1 MRPACARLKTRH
13 PLKTDSYIKKCRPVY
28 VCMCTV
34 ANCDSEPFLFFFLL
48 WKKRK
53 VKKEKNK
60 QKSALAFFFYF
71 QVISRGLY
79 SIAEMIT
86 SSCLLW
92 SLDVVLYFS
101 TVFFF
106 FFIAFSL
113 FIRFC
118 VDDVQSF
125 VDDVLSLVFPPPS
138 QMFDFSA
145 ENRFRFYYSRA
156 PAHNT
161 HWYQCLHKHIQLYL
175 VLFVSSSDVC
185 IILYLS
191 NLRRLKK
198 KFCLLLSL
206 NLVYMILCIS
216 PIESLLPF
224 HRIRSGFLFLSSTW
238 SRVNQLFTDGL
249 GLSPLFSVIFFF
261 QRRMINTDYYT
272 IKKETKCEG
281 QICRPPFSFS
291 FLSVGRRSR

>member
-1 MRPACARLKTRH
+1 MSSRLR
-13 PLKTDSYIKKCRPVY
+13 VY
-28 VCMCTV
+28 VYSSQLRLG
-34 ANCDSEPFLFFFLL
+34 ALSLFFFFFLL

-53 VKKEKNK
+53 VKKREKQTK
-60 QKSALAFFFYF
+60 ISFRPWRFFF
-71 QVISRGLY
+71 ISRLFLGGCIQLRRWEQALVCCDRWMWY
-79 SIAEMIT
+79 FTFLPFSF
-86 SSCLLW
+86 SS
-92 SLDVVLYFS
+92 
-101 TVFFF
+101 
-106 FFIAFSL
+106 FIAFSL

-272 IKKETKCEG
+272 IKNETKCEG

>member
-34 ANCDSEPFLFFFLL
+34 ANCDSEPFLFFFFCFERKEK

-53 VKKEKNK
+53 TN
-60 QKSALAFFFYF
+60 QNFFSALAFFFYF

-206 NLVYMILCIS
+206 NLVYMIHLYITYWVFIAFS
-216 PIESLLPF
+216 SYSFRFFVPLIHIESGKPTLYGRIGLVTFVFSYLFLSKANDQYRLLYYQE
-224 HRIRSGFLFLSSTW
+224 RDKVRRTNLSSSLFLFL
-238 SRVNQLFTDGL
+238 L
-249 GLSPLFSVIFFF
+249 
-261 QRRMINTDYYT
+261 
-272 IKKETKCEG
+272 
-281 QICRPPFSFS
+281 ICWT
-291 FLSVGRRSR
+291 